1 MADIA
6 DLADLAQQPITDAI
20 IRTARNRAAQVHIE
34 GDGYCI
40 ECGAVVLPVEHNG
53 KLVTPR
59 WCSEKCRAVWG
70 KFND

>member
-1 MADIA
+1 MDIA
-6 DLADLAQQPITDAI
+6 DLADQAQQPITDAI
-20 IRTARNRAAQVHIE
+20 IKNACKRAARVQIE

-40 ECGAVVLPVEHNG
+40 ECGAVVEPLEYNG
-53 KLVTPR
+53 KLIMPR